1 MQQYTKLSLR
11 NVWIFAL
18 KTIKIESFDKK
29 KYEGKK
35 MKKVSKKKI
44 EQNWVRNYHC
54 LVWETFSNVS
64 SQMHF
69 LAGGIKTGKMI
80 KGV

>member
-1 MQQYTKLSLR
+1 MQHYTKCL

-18 KTIKIESFDKK
+18 KTIKIESFDEK
-29 KYEGKK
+29 KYEWKK
-35 MKKVSKKKI
+35 WKKVSKKI

-54 LVWETFSNVS
+54 EVWETFSNVS